1 MIKAILRVSLFLV
14 VSILLFV
21 AVKNKQNI
29 NPPPESKKYILQK
42 IDDDGVAWYVYMTW
56 PDYQKWAG
64 KKLRLK

>member
-1 MIKAILRVSLFLV
+1 MLILTVIVIFMANDLKT
-14 VSILLFV
+14 
-21 AVKNKQNI
+21 ATD
-29 NPPPESKKYILQK
+29 PEEPKRYILQT